1 MKKVLVTGSCG
12 FTGHYVCQLFREQ
25 GYTVVGLA
33 YDNLKEGDVTCDLT
47 DEDAVHE
54 IVKKVRP
61 DGVIHLAALSF
72 VEHEDQTAFYKV
84 NIFSVLNLLSA
95 LEAENLKLDKFI
107 VASSANVYGNPDVE
121 VIDEKIEPNP
131 INHYAASKLAMEFMV
146 KIWFPRFPII
156 ITRPFNYTGPG
167 QDEIFLVPK
176 IISHFRKR
184 EKLIELGNLD
194 VSRDISDVR
203 DIAQCYLK
211 LYESDTRSSIINL
224 CSGRTIKLRKIID
237 MMNQIAGY
245 DIKIVIN
252 NDYIRENEI
261 ILLWGNNNKLRSLI
275 GFVPSIPLMDT
286 MKSMFDA

>member
-107 VASSANVYGNPDVE
+107 VASSANVYGNPDVDI
-121 VIDEKIEPNP
+121 IDEATIPSP

-146 KIWFPRFPII
+146 KTWFSRFPII

-167 QDEIFLVPK
+167 QNELFLVPK
-176 IISHFRKR
+176 IISRFRKR

-194 VSRDISDVR
+194 VSRDISDVH

-211 LYESDTRSSIINL
+211 LYESGTHSSIVNL
-224 CSGRTIKLRKIID
+224 CSGRTIKLREIID
-237 MMNQIAGY
+237 LMNQIAGY

-252 NDYIRENEI
+252 KEYKIKLI
-261 ILLWGNNNKLRSLI
+261 FSMQLLC
-275 GFVPSIPLMDT
+275 F
-286 MKSMFDA
+286 